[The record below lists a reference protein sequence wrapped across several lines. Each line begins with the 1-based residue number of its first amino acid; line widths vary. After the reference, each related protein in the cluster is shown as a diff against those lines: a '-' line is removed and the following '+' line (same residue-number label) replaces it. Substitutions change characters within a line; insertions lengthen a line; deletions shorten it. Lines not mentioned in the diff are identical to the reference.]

1 MVSTLTA
8 GPPRRLLLAT
18 DLSARSDRALDRASL
33 LASQWNAA
41 LTIVHALEDQ
51 PGDDADLSAYRRRDA
66 GAEARARKEIL
77 EANPA
82 ARVIIEKG
90 DPSEVILRVAAAE
103 GCDLIV
109 IGVARHELLGR
120 VFLGRTVDSL
130 VRRAQV
136 PVLVV
141 RQRAR
146 RPYESIVVASDL
158 SELSGQALGTAQSY
172 FATTPMTL
180 FHAYRPP
187 MSGLVSDPEAY
198 RREFRDRVSQEA
210 QAFLSSR
217 DGLAPAV
224 SRPKVVLE
232 LGDPAQALRDYVD
245 NAAVDLVVA
254 GTHGRNLL
262 VEALIGSVAKDLMT
276 TLPCDTLLVRSA
288 SASVTGN
295 VPDTKP

>member
-33 LASQWNAA
+33 LASQWHAA

-172 FATTPMTL
+172 FSATPMTL

-245 NAAVDLVVA
+245 RAAVDLVVA